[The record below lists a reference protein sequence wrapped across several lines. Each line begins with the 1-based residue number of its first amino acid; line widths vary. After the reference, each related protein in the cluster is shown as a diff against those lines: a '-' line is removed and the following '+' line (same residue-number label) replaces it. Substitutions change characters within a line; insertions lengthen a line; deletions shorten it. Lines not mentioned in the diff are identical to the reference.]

1 LTRSSVWRMIL
12 KTSLSTWSNVI
23 LRQLRRMLKR
33 PSLTTTSSKS
43 KNITLDPSRLSS
55 KLELMPSTSYAAPS
69 TKKYSIGASSS
80 KWEDNKE
87 NMRKIGL
94 PLDTFP
100 RPSSIPSRNTRTTRG
115 KRVKGTKGMK
125 DMKGTSTQK
134 EIRANTTITENIV
147 NIMSIITS
155 ITTIITKLKK
165 LLRSRQS
172 RFKSPSLKKRNLNR
186 VSPLRSLK

>member
-1 LTRSSVWRMIL
+1 
-12 KTSLSTWSNVI
+12 
-23 LRQLRRMLKR
+23 
-33 PSLTTTSSKS
+33 
-43 KNITLDPSRLSS
+43 
-55 KLELMPSTSYAAPS
+55 
-69 TKKYSIGASSS
+69 
-80 KWEDNKE
+80 
-87 NMRKIGL
+87 
-94 PLDTFP
+94 
-100 RPSSIPSRNTRTTRG
+100 
-115 KRVKGTKGMK
+115 MK